1 MRMPGSGPARNTPP
15 ISTTGAAS
23 RRFAALT
30 DKARSSR
37 LIFQSLPLKRQKS
50 PFPGSSAFSYP
61 TPLRSVE
68 LRCVITASRGI
79 RSLALCRGTSALTL
93 DEGPWEETM
102 VQYIQTMMRK
112 EPITLL
118 VMLLMIGILI
128 FGLWDILHVV
138 KR

>member
-1 MRMPGSGPARNTPP
+1 M
-15 ISTTGAAS
+15 
-23 RRFAALT
+23 
-30 DKARSSR
+30 
-37 LIFQSLPLKRQKS
+37 
-50 PFPGSSAFSYP
+50 
-61 TPLRSVE
+61 
-68 LRCVITASRGI
+68 ITASRGI

-93 DEGPWEETM
+93 DEGGPWEETM